1 MTDML
6 KLRLVTMLI
15 AVSLLSSIMAARVL
29 SQDRAQG
36 AQVPEGK
43 TIGQSNSKPFIFNGT
58 NYVSQES
65 FVTTGVRCR
74 TRQVSL
80 SESNSA
86 EQELQRQSRLVG
98 DLSIFK
104 RTIPVYFHV
113 LQSSTDPNGS
123 VTDAQISEQMR
134 VLNNAFAPAGLN
146 FLLVAVDRTTN
157 DAWYSLGFGT
167 TTEREA
173 KTALR
178 RGGKE
183 SLNIYTAALDGF
195 TLGYAFFPMDYR
207 KDPINDGV
215 VVLNTSLPGGTAAP
229 YNLGDTVTH
238 EVGHWV
244 GLYHTFENGCLSP
257 GDRVSDTPA
266 EAFPAFGCP
275 VNVDSCPS
283 PGLDPTDNFMDYVDD
298 ICMVRFTTGQNL
310 RMRLQLAVY
319 R

>member
-1 MTDML
+1 MH
-6 KLRLVTMLI
+6 KLRFLAILL
-15 AVSLLSSIMAARVL
+15 AVSFLSSVTLMAGRGS
-29 SQDRAQG
+29 SQGLRPVSSSG
-36 AQVPEGK
+36 
-43 TIGQSNSKPFIFNGT
+43 TIIEKNDDTRFVFNGK
-58 NYVSQES
+58 NYTSQES
-65 FVTTGVRCR
+65 FVSTGMRCR

-80 SESNSA
+80 TESNAA
-86 EQELQRQSRLVG
+86 EQEVQRQSRTIG
-98 DLSIFK
+98 DLSLFK
-104 RTIPVYFHV
+104 RTVPVYFHI
-113 LQSSTDPNGS
+113 LQSSSDPNGS
-123 VTDAQISEQMR
+123 VTDAQVTAQIK
-134 VLNNAFAPAGLN
+134 VLNDAFAPAGLN

-157 DAWYSLGFGT
+157 DAWYGFGFGST
-167 TTEREA
+167 EEREA

-275 VNVDSCPS
+275 VNVDSCTS

-298 ICMVRFTTGQNL
+298 ICMVRFTTGQNIRL
-310 RMRLQLAVY
+310 RLQLAIY